1 MALLAARVRTTDQ
14 IKSARAPWWERH
26 LGWILL
32 VPSIVMFIA
41 FAFVPSITAV
51 LYALSRVKFT
61 VHGIKRTYVGLE
73 NFRRAFDD
81 DLVRQS
87 AVTTL
92 KWTVGVTVAEVVLGF
107 ALALLMTQN
116 VRGRA
121 FFTTLLM
128 IPIIMPP
135 VSVAVAWF
143 FIYEPNF
150 GVLNYLLSLVGIG
163 RVEWLSNPSIAL
175 YSMMAVDVWQ
185 ATPFVFLL
193 LYAGLVALP
202 RDPYEAA
209 AIDGASSWHVFR
221 TVTLPLVSPIL
232 LVVVLLRVIDAARI
246 FDKLFVMTHGGP
258 GTTAYSF
265 TLNIYIQGFA
275 NLDFGYAS
283 ALSFMF
289 QIVLVILAT
298 IYVKRV
304 MSDYSAP
311 QE

>member
-1 MALLAARVRTTDQ
+1 MAILAERFRARNHAPST
-14 IKSARAPWWERH
+14 RAPWWERH
-26 LGWILL
+26 LGWLL
-32 VPSIVMFIA
+32 IAPSIVMFIA

-61 VHGIKRTYVGLE
+61 AHGIKRTYIGLD
-73 NFRRAFDD
+73 NFQRAFDD
-81 DLVRQS
+81 DLVRQA
-87 AVTTL
+87 AVTTM
-92 KWTVGVTVAEVVLGF
+92 KWTIGVTVAEVLLGF

-121 FFTTLLM
+121 ILTTLLM

-135 VSVAVAWF
+135 VSVAVAWV

-150 GVLNYLLSLVGIG
+150 GILNYLLSLVGIS
-163 RVEWLSNPSIAL
+163 RVEWLSNPDLAL
-175 YSMMAVDVWQ
+175 YSMMVVDVWQ

-193 LYAGLVALP
+193 LYAGLIALP

-209 AIDGASSWHVFR
+209 AIDGASSWHAFR

-258 GTTAYSF
+258 GTIAYSF
-265 TLNIYIQGFA
+265 TLNIYIQGFS

-283 ALSFMF
+283 ALSFIF
-289 QIVLVILAT
+289 QIALVILAT

-304 MSDYSAP
+304 MADYSAP

>member
-1 MALLAARVRTTDQ
+1 MAILAARLRAKEQTAPV
-14 IKSARAPWWERH
+14 RAPWWERH
-26 LGWILL
+26 LGWILIA
-32 VPSIVMFIA
+32 PSIAMFVA
-41 FAFVPSITAV
+41 FAFIPSITAV

-61 VHGIKRTYVGLE
+61 ARGIKRTYIGLD
-73 NFRRAFDD
+73 NFRRAWDD
-81 DLVRQS
+81 DLVHQA

-92 KWTVGVTVAEVVLGF
+92 KWTVGVTVAEVLLGF

-121 FFTTLLM
+121 ILSTLLM

-150 GVLNYLLSLVGIG
+150 GVLNYLLSLVGIS
-163 RVEWLSNPSIAL
+163 RIEWLSNPGLAL
-175 YSMMAVDVWQ
+175 YSMMVVDVWQ

-193 LYAGLVALP
+193 LYAGLLALP

-209 AIDGASSWHVFR
+209 AIDGAGRWHVFR

-232 LVVVLLRVIDAARI
+232 LVVVLLRIIDAARI

-265 TLNIYIQGFA
+265 TLNIYVQGFA

-283 ALSFMF
+283 ALSFIF
-289 QIVLVILAT
+289 QITLVILAT
-298 IYVKRV
+298 VYVKRV
-304 MSDYSAP
+304 MADYSAP

>member
-1 MALLAARVRTTDQ
+1 
-14 IKSARAPWWERH
+14 
-26 LGWILL
+26 
-32 VPSIVMFIA
+32 MFIA
-41 FAFVPSITAV
+41 FAMIPTVTAV

-61 VHGIKRTYVGLE
+61 VHGIKRTFIRFQ
-73 NFRRAFDD
+73 NFDRAIHHDE
-81 DLVRQS
+81 LVRQA

-92 KWTVGVTVAEVVLGF
+92 KWVAGVTVLEVVLGL
-107 ALALLMTQN
+107 ALALLMSQN
-116 VRGRA
+116 IRGRSIL
-121 FFTTLLM
+121 TTLLI

-135 VSVAVAWF
+135 VSVSVAWV

-150 GVLNYLLSLVGIG
+150 GVLNYLLGLIGISQI
-163 RVEWLSNPSIAL
+163 EWLSNPSLAL
-175 YSMMAVDVWQ
+175 YSMMLVDVWQ

-193 LYAGLVALP
+193 LYAGLMALP

-209 AIDGASSWHVFR
+209 AIVGATPWHVFR
-221 TVTLPLVSPIL
+221 TVTLPLISPIL

-265 TLNIYIQGFA
+265 TLNIYVQAFA

-289 QIVLVILAT
+289 QIVLVVLAT

-304 MSDYSAP
+304 MADYSAP